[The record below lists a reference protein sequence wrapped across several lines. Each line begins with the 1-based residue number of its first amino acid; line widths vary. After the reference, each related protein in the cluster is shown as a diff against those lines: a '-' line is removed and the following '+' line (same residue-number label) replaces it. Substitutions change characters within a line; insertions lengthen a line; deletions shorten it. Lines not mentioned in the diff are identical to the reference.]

1 MMKTLMKKCLKKK
14 RKYKNFVNNQARL
27 GVKILQLWELL
38 AVVEQTEMI
47 VAWILQHLEAIV
59 TITNPIK

>member
-1 MMKTLMKKCLKKK
+1 MKTLMKKCLKKK
-14 RKYKNFVNNQARL
+14 RKYKKYVNNQAKL

-38 AVVEQTEMI
+38 VVVERTETI

-59 TITNPIK
+59 MITNPIK